1 MLLPLKLFGIVF
13 LIPGLI
19 VLCHGLR
26 LGKRLKREYRF
37 DAETT
42 GTITGISLYTDSYS
56 DQQST
61 SGVLTYEYIVNGE
74 KITCTERI
82 TKIGGHRFF
91 LSQKALLD
99 TIESYYPKGSSQTV
113 HYCANH
119 PSVSYVHRVQGRY
132 NGINPDEV
140 SVLYGKYLL
149 FTVLGWIMLFCGT
162 AIAACIIF
170 I

>member
-61 SGVLTYEYIVNGE
+61 SGVLTYEYWVNGE
-74 KITCTERI
+74 RITYKERI

-91 LSQKALLD
+91 CHKKLCWIPLKL
-99 TIESYYPKGSSQTV
+99 TI
-113 HYCANH
+113 
-119 PSVSYVHRVQGRY
+119 RQGQVRRST
-132 NGINPDEV
+132 I
-140 SVLYGKYLL
+140 VLIIRRFHM
-149 FTVLGWIMLFCGT
+149 FTEFRGDITELIRMK
-162 AIAACIIF
+162 
-170 I
+170 